1 MAGRSAG
8 AVDRPHHSSEGAPD
22 ARAAGLRPAK
32 RPENTGLGTVQGTGS
47 LQYDVRM
54 DVDLLAFGPHPDDL
68 EIGMG
73 GTLALHADLGAR
85 VGLCDLTR
93 GEMSSNGTPEER
105 VAEAARA
112 AAVVGAR
119 WRENLE
125 LPDGGLAVVP
135 EQVIAI
141 VELIRRARPRVV
153 AIPHARDRHPDHE
166 AAYGLLVR
174 AVFDA
179 ALRRFR
185 AAGDP
190 WRPALVCSYFINDW
204 AVPTFVVDVTR
215 AYERKRQA
223 LACYRSQFTTTAP
236 GAVPTRLTSASFAQL
251 IESRDAQFGA
261 QSNVPFAEG
270 FVVREPLKMPHLL
283 AAAGLALHA
292 PAERAS

>member
-1 MAGRSAG
+1 MPFNGRTILASARLTLEPR
-8 AVDRPHHSSEGAPD
+8 VIRAPN
-22 ARAAGLRPAK
+22 APR
-32 RPENTGLGTVQGTGS
+32 NTGLGKVQGTLS

-105 VAEAARA
+105 AAEAARA

-119 WRENLE
+119 WRENLG

-153 AIPHARDRHPDHE
+153 AIPHARDRHPDHLE
-166 AAYGLLVR
+166 PRVGRRHLVR
-174 AVFDA
+174 
-179 ALRRFR
+179 LH
-185 AAGDP
+185 
-190 WRPALVCSYFINDW
+190 
-204 AVPTFVVDVTR
+204 
-215 AYERKRQA
+215 
-223 LACYRSQFTTTAP
+223 
-236 GAVPTRLTSASFAQL
+236 
-251 IESRDAQFGA
+251 
-261 QSNVPFAEG
+261 
-270 FVVREPLKMPHLL
+270 PLW
-283 AAAGLALHA
+283 
-292 PAERAS
+292 